1 VQAFADI
8 REKAET
14 RKGGTSTLAEL
25 LPVIKSPDKLRRIP
39 DDRWL
44 SQASKCI
51 FQAGFNWK
59 VVDRKWPGFEDA
71 FLGFDPGRLSLLPDE
86 DMDRYLQDDR
96 IVRNPQ
102 KIMTVRHNAGLML
115 DLAREH
121 GSAAAFFADWPADD
135 FIGLLGLL
143 KKRGSRLGGNTA
155 QYFLRFMG
163 RDSFVFGKDVVRGLI
178 AAGLDLN
185 ADGKPPTSRA
195 HRAAVQAA
203 FNQWRS
209 ESGWPLAHISKTLAC
224 TVGD

>member
-1 VQAFADI
+1 MQAFADI

-14 RKGGTSTLAEL
+14 RKGGTSALAEL
-25 LPVIKSPDKLRRIP
+25 LPVIKSPDELRRIP

-59 VVDRKWPGFEDA
+59 FVDRKWPGFEDA

-121 GSAAAFFADWPADD
+121 GSAAAFFADWPDDD

-143 KKRGSRLGGNTA
+143 KKRGARLGGNTA

-195 HRAAVQAA
+195 HRTAVQSA
-203 FNQWRS
+203 FNQWQS